1 MSTPVASPKQTPS
14 LGETTYPPFGCQT
27 PYAEP
32 LWYSRNVSPHYNESH
47 RKLLAAVRQYV
58 DEEIL
63 PYAFEWE
70 SAGEVPEKARDIPRC
85 QNRADKI
92 EGIQTSR

>member
-1 MSTPVASPKQTPS
+1 MSIPSTTSKGSPSSSSTS
-14 LGETTYPPFGCQT
+14 YPTFGSPT

-32 LWYSRNVSPHYNESH
+32 LWYSRNLSPHYTDSH
-47 RKLLAAVRQYV
+47 RKLRAAVRQYV

-70 SAGEVPEKARDIPRC
+70 TAGVIPDKARD
-85 QNRADKI
+85 ADLI
-92 EGIQTSR
+92 HC

>member
-1 MSTPVASPKQTPS
+1 MSIPVATLKDSQSPPTKD
-14 LGETTYPPFGCQT
+14 YPAFGCPT

-32 LWYSRNVSPHYNESH
+32 LWYSRNVSPHYTDSH
-47 RKLLAAVRQYV
+47 RKLRAAIRTYV

-70 SAGEVPEKARDIPRC
+70 SAGKVPDNARKTPSSPITS
-85 QNRADKI
+85 DKI
-92 EGIQTSR
+92 